1 MKSSDKVYLI
11 LNKNETI
18 YLNKRQEPLM
28 YRKEETFINQKRFS
42 ECKVAIFQLK
52 DIKDI
57 KLMKKKRG
65 GLM

>member
-11 LNKNETI
+11 LNQNETI
-18 YLNKRQEPLM
+18 YLNNRQEPLM
-28 YRKEETFINQKRFS
+28 YRKEETFLNQKRFN
-42 ECKVAIFQLK
+42 ECKVAIFKLQ
-52 DIKDI
+52 DVKDI